1 MSNIAFGDR
10 STNVRKQDS
19 DANIGLA
26 LPSRR
31 PRKLP
36 VPLTKLTE
44 TSIVR
49 LVDAFCAK
57 ARRDPQLGPVFDR
70 AISADSWPAHLDKM
84 YGFWSSVMLTTGR
97 YKGNPLAVHA
107 AVPDIDEAM
116 FERWLA
122 SFGET
127 VGELFTEG
135 LADLLRLKARRIA
148 ESLRLGLFY
157 RPSAAGLAIRR
168 SAAGAAQ
175 KTAAGRE

>member
-1 MSNIAFGDR
+1 M
-10 STNVRKQDS
+10 
-19 DANIGLA
+19 
-26 LPSRR
+26 
-31 PRKLP
+31 
-36 VPLTKLTE
+36 
-44 TSIVR
+44 
-49 LVDAFCAK
+49 
-57 ARRDPQLGPVFDR
+57 
-70 AISADSWPAHLDKM
+70 
-84 YGFWSSVMLTTGR
+84 
-97 YKGNPLAVHA
+97 AVHA

-135 LADLLRLKARRIA
+135 LADLLRLKARQIA

-157 RPSAAGLAIRR
+157 RPSAGGLAIRR